1 MLTYTSNFTLTPPS
15 AAAAAGGKIKMQD
28 SSNHPATMVAMILPA
43 AVCLVVVIALL
54 LYHYYRRASGPVWI
68 PKVLM
73 NSSHVLANYASWRNY
88 VMYLLEGLLVLLWN
102 WENHDTRNICVKAL
116 VYKNRATV
124 T

>member
-15 AAAAAGGKIKMQD
+15 AAAARGKIKMQD

-116 VYKNRATV
+116 VYKNRATE

>member
-15 AAAAAGGKIKMQD
+15 AAAAGGKIKMQD

-73 NSSHVLANYASWRNY
+73 NSSCTCKLCILKELCHVSIR
-88 VMYLLEGLLVLLWN
+88 G
-102 WENHDTRNICVKAL
+102 TTGITVKL
-116 VYKNRATV
+116 RKP
-124 T
+124 